1 MRQSKKRELSLKGLE
16 IFQICAAKRSLQ
28 EAAAETGLSVS
39 TISHHLRTLEDYLGV
54 ALFDHQRRPM
64 MLTPKGRVFLLGIDE
79 AMQGLRRA
87 TAEAASGDIA
97 NARQLRMGSIED
109 FDSDVVPEL
118 AGQLSVHMPDCEF
131 QVLTD
136 SSHAI
141 IDMLRRR
148 ELDIGITASPPE
160 RLKDL
165 TDLPLLRDPYVV
177 VLPDTWTGT
186 PEEVLEGSTTLPFLR
201 FSANL
206 LMAKQIE
213 SQLTRLRTAPP
224 KGFASSNSQTLM
236 AMVASGAG
244 WTITTPLLFARA
256 RRFQPE
262 LRMCPFPG
270 KQFARTLS
278 IVATPDCAHSVLDLL
293 DYRTRALT
301 FARVVQPLWQAEPWL
316 KESFVLIEE

>member
-1 MRQSKKRELSLKGLE
+1 MGQAKKRELSLKGLE
-16 IFQICAAKRSLQ
+16 LFQICASKRSLQ

-39 TISHHLRTLEDYLGV
+39 TISHHLHALEDYLGV

-64 MLTPKGRVFLLGIDE
+64 MLTPKGRVFLLGIDD

-87 TAEAASGDIA
+87 TAEAVSGDIA
-97 NARQLRMGSIED
+97 NARQLRLGSIED

-118 AGQLSVHMPDCEF
+118 AGQLSLHMPECEF
-131 QVLTD
+131 QILTD

-177 VLPDTWTGT
+177 VLPASWTGT
-186 PEEVLEGSTTLPFLR
+186 PEEVVEGRADMPFLR
-201 FSANL
+201 FSSNL

-213 SQLTRLRTAPP
+213 SQLTRLRVTPP
-224 KGFASSNSQTLM
+224 MGFACSNSQTLM

-256 RRFQPE
+256 RRFQQE

-278 IVATPDCAHSVLDLL
+278 IVATPDCAHSVVDLL
-293 DYRTRALT
+293 DARFRSLA
-301 FARVVQPLWQAEPWL
+301 FARVVQPLWKAEPWL
-316 KESFVLIEE
+316 RDSFQIID